1 MKLLNT
7 WLCAVLIGNAQLF
20 SQPTAGESV
29 AGFYALQDY
38 RYFKAMLA
46 DIRRPTFHTRIYCD
60 EAVKFSNRGV
70 TGKHKFWDVAYGG
83 FFPMLGYNFEGR
95 PAGEMMTTKG
105 AALFI
110 EASAHMLLDFDT
122 PSADVINTDFR
133 IGAGVAARPFRNVS
147 WRYKFF
153 HESTHIGDEY
163 TLTAAADSLFRR
175 YNVSYEAHELFLAFD
190 HYRRQPQNFLDFA
203 GLRFYAGG
211 RRLNSQA
218 FEDFRDRRRKRALKA
233 KDKNE
238 WQLGGEIF
246 LFGTPLPASTKIKF
260 GDYFK
265 RIIKPQYFV
274 VAADFY
280 RRDKYAVE
288 TPRKAWS
295 YNFAA
300 GLIYGAYLEGQ
311 RSTKLLINY
320 YRGVNPHG
328 QLRMD
333 EISYLG
339 LDYSI
344 DF

>member
-1 MKLLNT
+1 MKRLNM
-7 WLCAVLIGNAQLF
+7 WLCAILIGNAQLF
-20 SQPTAGESV
+20 SQPTARESV

-46 DIRRPTFHTRIYCD
+46 DIRRPTFHTRIYGD
-60 EAVKFSNRGV
+60 EAVKFSNRSV
-70 TGKHKFWDVAYGG
+70 SGKHRFWDVAYGG

-95 PAGEMMTTKG
+95 PAGEMMTTRG

-133 IGAGVAARPFRNVS
+133 VGAGIAARPLRNVS

-153 HESTHIGDEY
+153 HESTHVGDEY
-163 TLTAAADSLFRR
+163 TLTAVPDSLFRR
-175 YNVSYEAHELFLAFD
+175 YNVSYEAHEFFLAVD
-190 HYRRQPQNFLDFA
+190 RQARQPQSLFDFTA
-203 GLRFYAGG
+203 WRFYGGG
-211 RRLNSQA
+211 RWFNAQA
-218 FEDFRDRRRKRALKA
+218 FEDFRGRGRQRALKT

-246 LFGTPLPASTKIKF
+246 LLGTPLPASSKF
-260 GDYFK
+260 FDYLK

-280 RRDKYAVE
+280 RRDKYAVAM
-288 TPRKAWS
+288 PAKIWS
-295 YNFAA
+295 YNFVV
-300 GLIYGAYLEGQ
+300 GLVYGDYLEGK
-311 RSTKLLINY
+311 RSTKLLLNY

-333 EISYLG
+333 EIGYLG

>member
-1 MKLLNT
+1 
-7 WLCAVLIGNAQLF
+7 
-20 SQPTAGESV
+20 
-29 AGFYALQDY
+29 
-38 RYFKAMLA
+38 
-46 DIRRPTFHTRIYCD
+46 
-60 EAVKFSNRGV
+60 
-70 TGKHKFWDVAYGG
+70 
-83 FFPMLGYNFEGR
+83 MLGYNFKDR
-95 PAGEMMTTKG
+95 PAGQLMTTRG

-133 IGAGVAARPFRNVS
+133 AGAGIAARPLRNVS

-163 TLTAAADSLFRR
+163 TLTAVVDSLFRR
-175 YNVSYEAHELFLAFD
+175 YNVSYEAHEFFLAVD
-190 HYRRQPQNFLDFA
+190 QHARQPQSLFDFA
-203 GLRFYAGG
+203 AWRFYAGG

-218 FEDFRDRRRKRALKA
+218 FEDFRGRGLQRALKT

-246 LFGTPLPASTKIKF
+246 FAGTPLVASENF
-260 GDYFK
+260 FDFFK

-280 RRDKYAVE
+280 RRDKYAVAAPE
-288 TPRKAWS
+288 KVWS
-295 YNFAA
+295 HNFVV
-300 GLIYGAYLEGQ
+300 GLVYGEYHEGK
-311 RSTKLLINY
+311 RSTKLLVNY

-328 QLRMD
+328 QLRMSK
-333 EISYLG
+333 ISYLG

>member
-1 MKLLNT
+1 MKRLNPL
-7 WLCAVLIGNAQLF
+7 LCAVLIGNAQLF
-20 SQPTAGESV
+20 SQPPDNDST

-38 RYFKAMLA
+38 RYFKPMLA
-46 DIRRPTFHTRIYCD
+46 DIRRPTFHTRVYCAD
-60 EAVKFSNRGV
+60 AVKFSNRGAAR
-70 TGKHKFWDVAYGG
+70 KHRFWDVAYGG
-83 FFPMLGYNFEGR
+83 FFPMFGYNFENR
-95 PAGEMMTTKG
+95 PAGKMLVTRG
-105 AALFI
+105 AAFFI

-133 IGAGVAARPFRNVS
+133 VGVGIAARPLRNVS

-163 TLTAAADSLFRR
+163 TLTAVVDSLFRR
-175 YNVSYEAHELFLAFD
+175 YNVSYEAHEIFLAAD
-190 HYRRQPQNFLDFA
+190 RQARQPQNLFDFA
-203 GLRFYAGG
+203 AWRFYGGG

-218 FEDFRDRRRKRALKA
+218 FEDFRGRGQQRALKT

-246 LFGTPLPASTKIKF
+246 WLGAPLQASSKF
-260 GDYFK
+260 YDFLK
-265 RIIKPQYFV
+265 RFIKPQYFA

-280 RRDKYAVE
+280 RRDRYAVAA
-288 TPRKAWS
+288 PAKVWS

-300 GLIYGAYLEGQ
+300 GLIYGQYLEGK

-320 YRGVNPHG
+320 YHGVNPHG

-339 LDYSI
+339 VDYSI